1 MEDDFTSEGMIDEG
15 LNHDDGSNERFSLR
29 EVMKIEVENNRSNLA
44 IAISGLPGSG
54 KSTVAE
60 KLAEK
65 LEMRKVSGGDA
76 LRELAIEEGYEPGGE
91 DWWETE
97 AGKDFLNLRG
107 ADDTFDKKVD
117 NKLLEMAK
125 EGNIILDSWTM
136 PWLLS
141 FGFKV
146 WIKAD
151 EKIRAKRV
159 AGRDSISFDQAL
171 KSIKEREKKT
181 FSIYKEIYDIEIGK
195 DFSPFDLV
203 ISSDELTPEKIVNIL
218 SFSIDQK
225 YS

>member
-1 MEDDFTSEGMIDEG
+1 
-15 LNHDDGSNERFSLR
+15 
-29 EVMKIEVENNRSNLA
+29 MKIEAENNRSNIV

-65 LEMRKVSGGDA
+65 LEMSKISGGDA
-76 LRELAIEEGYEPGGE
+76 LKELAVEEGYEPSGE

-97 AGKDFLNLRG
+97 AGRDFLDLRG
-107 ADDTFDKKVD
+107 EDDRFDKKVD
-117 NKLLEMAK
+117 DKLLEMAK
-125 EGNIILDSWTM
+125 EGDIILDSWTM

-141 FGFKV
+141 SGFKV

-151 EKIRAKRV
+151 KEVRAKRV
-159 AGRDSISFDQAL
+159 AERDNISYDQAFE
-171 KSIKEREKKT
+171 SIKEREEKT

-195 DFSPFDLV
+195 DFSPFNIV
-203 ISSDELTPEKIVNIL
+203 ISSNELTPEKIVNIL